1 MRKKSVTI
9 KDVAKLAGV
18 STTTVSYVINKTGFL
33 SEQTRLKVLKAI
45 NELGYRPNIVA
56 RSLRSRK
63 TSTVGL
69 IICDL
74 RNPFFAEV
82 LWGIETYLGKKGSGY
97 NPNSLMS

>member
-1 MRKKSVTI
+1 MRKKSVT

-18 STTTVSYVINKTGFL
+18 STTTVSYVVNKTGFL
-33 SEQTRLKVLKAI
+33 SEQTRSRVLKAI

-82 LWGIETYLGKKGSGY
+82 LWGFR
-97 NPNSLMS
+97 